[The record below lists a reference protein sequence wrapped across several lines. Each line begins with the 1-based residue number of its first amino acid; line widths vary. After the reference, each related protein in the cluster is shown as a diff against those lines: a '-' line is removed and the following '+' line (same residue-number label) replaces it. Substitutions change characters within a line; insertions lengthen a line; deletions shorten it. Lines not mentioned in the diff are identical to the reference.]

1 MHISSVW
8 KKKGMNVTTLDRRL
22 ARSDLSPWS
31 LAHPTSQAPV
41 SQRTKRLFAHIADG
55 AVLAAVAMQGLVTHG
70 QSWQPD
76 IGWLIYLNMPV
87 WSIKFCHRSLLA
99 VNQRHVSNKSQKL
112 RKGGVPW
119 WGLCCAWENLKLNL
133 RKTLCFV
140 GESSHSASFKTLLV
154 QFVQEMIK

>member
-1 MHISSVW
+1 ME
-8 KKKGMNVTTLDRRL
+8 KKRMNVTTLDRRL

-41 SQRTKRLFAHIADG
+41 SHKDKEAFCPYCWP
-55 AVLAAVAMQGLVTHG
+55 VLAVVAMQGLVTHG
-70 QSWQPD
+70 QTWQPD
-76 IGWLIYLNMPV
+76 IGWLIYLNMAV

-112 RKGGVPW
+112 RKGVAPW
-119 WGLCCAWENLKLNL
+119 WGLCCAWENLELNL

-140 GESSHSASFKTLLV
+140 GERSHSASSKTLLV
-154 QFVQEMIK
+154 QFVQEMMK